1 MINFENCEI
10 ANIVIHNVGN
20 KFEGGTLTLSDSCFL
35 RMNSDILNL
44 LKSYFLSGL

>member
-10 ANIVIHNVGN
+10 ANIVINNVGN

-35 RMNSDILNL
+35 PDDSYILNL
-44 LKSYFLSGL
+44 LKS